1 MENTQSNI
9 DLTGMVSEYTKLTDE
24 LAKITK
30 EYEATK
36 EALQSKMQAI
46 KANLLAYCKEF
57 DVTSV
62 KTNAGMFYR
71 VVKTKYWTSDWE
83 AMGRFIVE
91 NNVPQLLEK
100 RIVQSNMKQ
109 FLEENPDLLPPGL
122 NVDSEYT
129 LTIKR
134 SK

>member
-24 LAKITK
+24 LAKITG
-30 EYEATK
+30 EYEVTK